1 MNSEKVA
8 SWTAGETALLRKLD
22 PPIKIQEWLNRIAYD
37 PQPGTASPRRVIRER
52 KANCFEGALFAAAAL
67 RFHSR
72 PPLIVDMRSHN
83 DDDHV
88 LAVFKRNGA
97 WGCVAKSN
105 FTVLRFREPV
115 YRTIRE
121 LMASYFDVFF
131 NSIGEKTLREFSGP
145 FDLSRFDGRMW
156 MTTEADI
163 SWIGDALDRARHAKF
178 LTRAQIRDLQLTD
191 PALVKAGLIGA
202 DPSGLFKP
210 RR

>member
-1 MNSEKVA
+1 MTAREGI
-8 SWTAGETALLRKLD
+8 WTAGEKALLRKLD
-22 PPIKIQEWLNRIAYD
+22 TPIKVQKWLNLIAYD
-37 PQPGTASPRRVIRER
+37 PEPGTVSPRRVLRER
-52 KANCFEGALFAAAAL
+52 KANCFEGAIFAAAAL
-67 RFHSR
+67 RFQGR
-72 PPLIVDMRSHN
+72 PPLLVDMRSHN

-88 LAVFKRNGA
+88 LSVFKQNEA

-131 NSIGEKTLREFSGP
+131 NSIGEKTLRDYSGP
-145 FDLSRFDGRMW
+145 FNLSRFDGRNW
-156 MTTEADI
+156 MTTEEDI
-163 SWIGDALDRARHAKF
+163 SWIGDALDLARHTKF
-178 LTRAQIRDLQLTD
+178 MTRAQVRYLQITD

-210 RR
+210 NR